1 MDWHS
6 EDVKAAIRKKGSTL
20 TALAKANG
28 LSVQSLS
35 HAILERSSARAEII
49 IADFLGVHPMQ
60 IWPSRYDKRGD
71 RLTRLEIQQV
81 AA

>member
-6 EDVKAAIRKKGSTL
+6 EDVKAAIRKRGSTL

-28 LSVQSLS
+28 ISAQALSR
-35 HAILERSSARAEII
+35 AIFERTSARAEKI
-49 IADFLGVHPMQ
+49 IAEFLGVPPMK
-60 IWPSRYDKRGD
+60 IWPSRYSKAGA
-71 RLTRLEIQQV
+71 RLSRLEVEKV

>member
-20 TALAKANG
+20 AALAKSNG
-28 LSVQSLS
+28 ISAQALSR
-35 HAILERSSARAEII
+35 AILERSSARAETI
-49 IADFLGVHPMQ
+49 IANFLGLRPMQ
-60 IWPSRYDKRGD
+60 IWPSRYDEKGN
-71 RLTRLEIQQV
+71 RLTRLETQQV

>member
-20 TALAKANG
+20 TALAKAHG
-28 LSVQSLS
+28 ISAQALSR
-35 HAILERSSARAEII
+35 AILERSSARAEII
-49 IADFLGVHPMQ
+49 IAEFLGVRPAL
-60 IWPSRYDKRGD
+60 IWPSRYNERGK
-71 RLTRLEIQQV
+71 RLTRLVAEQV